1 MVKAIRIT
9 RTGGPDVM
17 SYEDVDLAAPAADE
31 VRVRHTAIGLNYIDT
46 YFRSGLYPAPLPC
59 GLGLEAAGVVV
70 VEDKCTK
77 VEYARL

>member
-17 SYEDVDLAAPAADE
+17 SYEDVELAAPAAGE

-46 YFRSGLYPAPLPC
+46 YFRSGLYPAPASLRP
-59 GLGLEAAGVVV
+59 GS
-70 VEDKCTK
+70 
-77 VEYARL
+77 